1 MMTPR
6 LAAGLHEF
14 RIAVRQPVAR
24 VPKLHPLRLLDRYQ
38 LGAPLH
44 GQGDSEDERED
55 EAAVDDRRSP

>member
-6 LAAGLHEF
+6 PTSGPPEF
-14 RIAVRQPVAR
+14 RITVRQLVAR

-55 EAAVDDRRSP
+55 EAAVDGRGSP